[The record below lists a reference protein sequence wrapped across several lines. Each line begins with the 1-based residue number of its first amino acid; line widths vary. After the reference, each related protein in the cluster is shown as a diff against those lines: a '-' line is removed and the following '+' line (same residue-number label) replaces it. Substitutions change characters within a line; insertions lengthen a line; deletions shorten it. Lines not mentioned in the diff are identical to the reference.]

1 MNYTLFIWTIL
12 LSLNLPVFGQTS
24 SKITTNFYDP
34 VLVDTNSTVMI
45 PTVYEAGIFT
55 SNKLALYGNYYSNI
69 IFYNFKT
76 DTYKRLFEKDT
87 YIIGFKSRSHN
98 FFQPTIDKQN
108 ITSNA
113 IFYQIKNVDYNLS
126 KKIDDKDPTILYIS
140 DIKGNNLKRIT
151 SENENII
158 SFDIFEKQNFA
169 LIKMQRDLNN
179 DKNFDA
185 DDSDF
190 YFIKLDLT
198 SFALGNKIELK

>member
-1 MNYTLFIWTIL
+1 MNFKLFIGTIL
-12 LSLNLPVFGQTS
+12 LILNINVFGQTS
-24 SKITTNFYDP
+24 SKTTTNFSDP
-34 VLVDTNSTVMI
+34 VLVDTNSTVML
-45 PTVYEAGIFT
+45 PTVYDAGLFS

-87 YIIGFKSRSHN
+87 YIIGFKSRIHN
-98 FFQPTIDKQN
+98 FFQPSIDKQN
-108 ITSNA
+108 ITLNS
-113 IFYQIKNVDYNLS
+113 IFYQIKNIDFNLS
-126 KKIDDKDPTILYIS
+126 KKIDDKDPTILYVS

-151 SENENII
+151 PENENVI

-169 LIKMQRDLNN
+169 LIKIQRDLNN
-179 DKNFDA
+179 DKNFDS

-198 SFALGNKIELK
+198 SFLLGNKIELK